1 MSGGFQ
7 HGLRNCYRCSRPEI
21 PWQSRRSSI
30 EGIPIPLT
38 KEPIVP
44 LIPDC
49 ADIDVA
55 PEFLCLSFNACGV
68 RARQLSETML
78 ALALENN
85 E

>member
-1 MSGGFQ
+1 M
-7 HGLRNCYRCSRPEI
+7 
-21 PWQSRRSSI
+21 
-30 EGIPIPLT
+30 
-38 KEPIVP
+38 P